1 MSTLDLGANTLNR
14 VLNMCSIRS
23 LRYQLVV
30 CGLVSLGLAGCSGSK
45 NNSVSSTTGW
55 KYNDP
60 SYGGFEVVEGYKQE
74 TGPGLV
80 FIEGGTFIMGRVEQD
95 VVYDWNNTP
104 RRVTVSSYYIDQTEA
119 TNVDY
124 REYLYWLARVMKD
137 YRDVYE
143 QALPDTLVWRE
154 PMSYNEPH
162 VYNYLRSPA
171 YNRYPV
177 VGVTW
182 KQVMDYAHWRSNRVN
197 ELLLVKRGVIE
208 KLDVTN
214 QNNENNFDTDAY
226 LLGKYTPENHKGLPS
241 LKPGEEQTGR
251 KAGIEDGI
259 LLPKYRLPT
268 EAEWEFAATGLL
280 GNTVEETVAERRI
293 YPWNGHNVR
302 NSNTSRLG
310 RMMANFVRGK
320 GDYMGTAGHL
330 NDKGDFTVE
339 VDEFW
344 PNDYGLYCM
353 AGNVNEWVLDVYRP
367 MTSEDVNEF
376 RPFRGNIFD
385 TYVTDP
391 NDPKTVA
398 GVNRLGQID
407 MRPVTDEEAAN
418 RRNYD
423 KAYYVNYKD
432 GDVMSGLLYQNDEG
446 TLRDEESS
454 TQMYDQGVT
463 QKNLKNVGMTSLI
476 NDHVRVYKGGGWRDR
491 AYWLSPGARRFL
503 DENTATADIGF
514 RLAMDAVGKP
524 AEADRQ

>member
-1 MSTLDLGANTLNR
+1 M
-14 VLNMCSIRS
+14 
-23 LRYQLVV
+23 
-30 CGLVSLGLAGCSGSK
+30 
-45 NNSVSSTTGW
+45 
-55 KYNDP
+55 
-60 SYGGFEVVEGYKQE
+60 
-74 TGPGLV
+74 
-80 FIEGGTFIMGRVEQD
+80 
-95 VVYDWNNTP
+95 
-104 RRVTVSSYYIDQTEA
+104 
-119 TNVDY
+119 
-124 REYLYWLARVMKD
+124 
-137 YRDVYE
+137 
-143 QALPDTLVWRE
+143 
-154 PMSYNEPH
+154 
-162 VYNYLRSPA
+162 
-171 YNRYPV
+171 
-177 VGVTW
+177 
-182 KQVMDYAHWRSNRVN
+182 
-197 ELLLVKRGVIE
+197 
-208 KLDVTN
+208 TN